1 MAESLNHNYNNNKF
15 EHINPDDVDNVL
27 YPPFDRDAAEAA
39 RREVIDRRE
48 TDLDKARYMAEAG
61 KKDEEL
67 AALMKKHAEEQ
78 SHPGDKEDF
87 LMYADDIRKDAT
99 VIEEAAGKKYDEEIV
114 AKRNDGMNWK
124 KSA

>member
-67 AALMKKHAEEQ
+67 AALMKKYAEEQ

-99 VIEEAAGKKYDEEIV
+99 VIEEAAGEKYDEEIV